1 MSPIAPD
8 HDWRVVRPDLK
19 WQILRRSWRFFLWA
33 MYSSVGSMMLGML
46 YQPSYKIPLAN
57 WHNSGY
63 DFGAAGTCTA
73 FPSFVKHF
81 GEPFEGSYLIPARVQ
96 SGWSGASTAG
106 DILGVLAGGYLID
119 VIGRK
124 HTMLFGSVFTAAGI
138 GMQQGASGWQLFL
151 VGRLISGMSTL
162 VL

>member
-1 MSPIAPD
+1 MVS
-8 HDWRVVRPDLK
+8 
-19 WQILRRSWRFFLWA
+19 
-33 MYSSVGSMMLGML
+33 
-46 YQPSYKIPLAN
+46 LAN
-57 WHNSGY
+57 WHGIGY

-73 FPSFVKHF
+73 FPSFVKQF

-138 GMQQGASGWQLFL
+138 GMQQGASGWPLFL

-162 VL
+162 MLYMPTYSG